1 MKNKRIID
9 SWSKIKPDSAADAR
23 MLNAI
28 LARNR
33 SRKTVR
39 ERVYTVNRAHNWKR
53 LAPIAVCLVLAIAM
67 AIPFLN
73 RGGGDFD
80 LKLSNGVKV
89 NYVNNPP
96 AIANKADLVWLTE
109 DELFAA
115 NILGYE
121 IVAFEGTVKEV
132 CNIACDYNG
141 RKDYRAIAT
150 IDISEVLRG
159 RLEAGNTVT
168 VLLPAPVGTNLQVED
183 TGVSS
188 LITAGTTGI
197 FLPIKYDESS
207 IREEIF
213 YRTDWPWFSLDR
225 HRLYCPGL
233 PDVRFDGWQ
242 NGEPAGHGG
251 LLCMSGGGNWRCRD
265 AFCKTCMAF
274 AGGRAL
280 PLCTTVFAFVCT
292 AASLFIPSLAVI
304 ISAGALLNIAIGVLS
319 GCYLTRLAT
328 DIPQQRRGIVFGS
341 AYAFGSLGTWLLSL
355 PMGGRFLWHGQ
366 LLRHSRAGSTVAV
379 APEAALA
386 ASGNGRRRVL
396 ACRFLIRKAF
406 GLPQR

>member
-53 LAPIAVCLVLAIAM
+53 LAPIAVCLVLVIAM

-73 RGGGDFD
+73 RGGGNFD

-115 NILGYE
+115 NIWGYE

-132 CNIACDYNG
+132 RNIACDYNG

-150 IDISEVLRG
+150 IDVSEVLRG
-159 RLEAGNTVT
+159 HLEAGNTVT
-168 VLLPAPVGTNLQVED
+168 VLLPAPVGANLQVED

-197 FLPIKYDESS
+197 FLPIKYDETS
-207 IREEIF
+207 IREENG
-213 YRTDWPWFSLDR
+213 RTLALLD
-225 HRLYCPGL
+225 LAGYGL
-233 PDVRFDGWQ
+233 PDGERWMFIETADG
-242 NGEPAGHGG
+242 
-251 LLCMSGGGNWRCRD
+251 LVYCRD
-265 AFCKTCMAF
+265 AYPSF
-274 AGGRAL
+274 AEAEDL
-280 PLCTTVFAFVCT
+280 KDVKET
-292 AASLFIPSLAVI
+292 I
-304 ISAGALLNIAIGVLS
+304 LS
-319 GCYLTRLAT
+319 KIKGK
-328 DIPQQRRGIVFGS
+328 Q
-341 AYAFGSLGTWLLSL
+341 
-355 PMGGRFLWHGQ
+355 
-366 LLRHSRAGSTVAV
+366 
-379 APEAALA
+379 
-386 ASGNGRRRVL
+386 
-396 ACRFLIRKAF
+396 
-406 GLPQR
+406 